1 MTATLPS
8 LALLDDCG
16 RRPYRGRSRVTPSSP
31 SIMAWM
37 KPRTRSRTTASIGS
51 NQSSKRYT
59 AVSSTGCEESCFVVM
74 LFMAWSPIRRF
85 YAGLFEV
92 EHPGDYATFNSNH
105 LRDSTTMATEIGL
118 TQEAI
123 FSKC

>member
-59 AVSSTGCEESCFVVM
+59 AVSATGCEESCFVVM

-85 YAGLFEV
+85 YPGGFEH
-92 EHPGDYATFNSNH
+92 EHPGDYASYNAHQRLGKTPADVWS
-105 LRDSTTMATEIGL
+105 LS
-118 TQEAI
+118 
-123 FSKC
+123 

>member
-59 AVSSTGCEESCFVVM
+59 AVSATGCEESCFVVM

-85 YAGLFEV
+85 EV
-92 EHPGDYATFNSNH
+92 EHPGDYATFNSNQ
-105 LRDSTTMATEIGL
+105 LRDRTGSSCGFLYFRLGGFAV
-118 TQEAI
+118 
-123 FSKC
+123 SRKD

>member
-16 RRPYRGRSRVTPSSP
+16 RRPYRGRSRLTPSSP

-59 AVSSTGCEESCFVVM
+59 AVSATGCEESCF
-74 LFMAWSPIRRF
+74 ATGP
-85 YAGLFEV
+85 GLV
-92 EHPGDYATFNSNH
+92 LTPSILD
-105 LRDSTTMATEIGL
+105 LRIGL
-118 TQEAI
+118 GLVLARFAFGYGALILQ
-123 FSKC
+123 